1 MNLTEQEYA
10 FRREV
15 LERLAGLEQSLKPL
29 VGNGQPGAIA
39 NLFKRVRDLEDAHNR
54 MLGIGAILTTIA
66 IGFGAVLDTLIRR
79 LLG

>member
-1 MNLTEQEYA
+1 MTITEQEYE
-10 FRREV
+10 FRKEV
-15 LERLAGLEQSLKPL
+15 LDRLTRLEQSLKPL
-29 VGNGQPGAIA
+29 VGDGQPGAIS